1 MVPSGALPETAT
13 RWLGR
18 WWLLAPPLAA
28 VAGLLGPL
36 AERGL
41 VGLALALAL
50 ASVAMRRYELAGSVA
65 GLLVAAN
72 LCLALHLLAD
82 DFGYHYVWLYSAPE
96 LPVWLKLANL
106 WGGDE
111 GTLLFLAGL
120 LAIAATRLPG
130 RPSFASAGA
139 LIGAAWFAGGALIWD
154 PFAPTP
160 AADLARLPSQGM
172 NAHLLSPWMALHP
185 PLVFGAYVL
194 FLAPVGGALQA
205 LTGGPDASWARDA
218 QRWLRTGWLILSAG
232 LAAGMWW
239 AYEDFTFGQFWH
251 WDPVQTSVFMVW
263 CLAGAELHGL
273 PRYRAQGRFVRSVP
287 LLVGATATACLIS
300 MAITRSAVLASS
312 HRYIGA
318 GSQVLMLASAGLLV
332 VATVAALVLGWRR
345 QGPAT
350 PPPAGEPTV
359 LLSIA
364 MLALTA
370 AAAVAAGC
378 LTQALLGAWLG
389 WPRPASLKPFFETL
403 THWSRAGELQ
413 ALRAAFAQWDI
424 DRYAANAWLAPVAS
438 LLALAGG
445 HYFLPL
451 ASRPARWSVTA
462 GVTGLAI
469 AAAIWLQPLRHL
481 FTGTGLTSSS
491 TVAIF
496 PKLDLL
502 AVAALYLLISVV
514 LWSTGAARR
523 SVAEGRFW
531 RYGLPL
537 ALIHGGLML
546 ALFGG
551 SAATILNSYAQKMI
565 TWPDDFGQPIRLADG
580 FTVDVRL
587 EDERLG
593 ADGARGGGFRS
604 IARVGWQLSQDGRII
619 EREEGHSV
627 YRDDRPP
634 ASGDRGPVRLMCE
647 ILDYRY
653 ARYTGGATQMIHPF
667 IHRGLLRDVQVWLPA
682 IDYAAGLAAGG
693 ASPTTINREITTVP
707 VVLKVY
713 PLIGLLWI
721 GLALTLLGA
730 LVRCLAA

>member
-1 MVPSGALPETAT
+1 MGASAALPEALA

-28 VAGLLGPL
+28 VAWLLGPP

-41 VGLALALAL
+41 VGLALLLAL
-50 ASVAMRRYELAGSVA
+50 ACLATRREVLAGIVA

-72 LCLALHLLAD
+72 LCLALHLVSD

-96 LPVWLKLANL
+96 LPGYLKLANL

-111 GTLLFLAGL
+111 GTLLFLAAL

-130 RPSFASAGA
+130 GPSFAQPGA
-139 LIGAAWFAGGALIWD
+139 LIGAAWFAAGALLWD
-154 PFAPTP
+154 PFAATP
-160 AADLARLPSQGM
+160 AADLARLESQGM
-172 NAHLLSPWMALHP
+172 NAHLVSPWMALHP

-194 FLAPVGGALQA
+194 LLAPVGGALQA
-205 LTGGPDASWARDA
+205 LAGGPDMWARDA
-218 QRWLRTGWLILSAG
+218 QRWLRDGWLVLSAG
-232 LAAGMWW
+232 LAIGMWW

-263 CLAGAELHGL
+263 ALAGAELHGL
-273 PRYRAQGRFVRSVP
+273 GRYRAQGRFARSVP
-287 LLVGATATACLIS
+287 LIACATASACLVS

-318 GSQVLMLASAGLLV
+318 SSQFLLLGGAGLLAA
-332 VATVAALVLGWRR
+332 ATLAALAVGWRR
-345 QGPAT
+345 RRPAKA
-350 PPPAGEPTV
+350 PPAGEPTV

-364 MLALTA
+364 MLGFTA

-378 LTQALLGAWLG
+378 LIQALLGAWLG

-403 THWSRAGELQ
+403 THWTRAGELE
-413 ALRAAFAQWDI
+413 ALRAAFAQWDV
-424 DRYAANAWLAPVAS
+424 DRYAANGWLALVATA
-438 LLALAGG
+438 LALAGG

-451 ASRPARWSVTA
+451 GNRAARWSVTA
-462 GVTGLAI
+462 GVAGFALVV
-469 AAAIWLQPLRHL
+469 AIWLRPLRHL

-496 PKLDLL
+496 PRLDVLV
-502 AVAALYLLISVV
+502 VAALYLLIAV
-514 LWSTGAARR
+514 LVWSAGAARR
-523 SVAEGRFW
+523 SAGEGRFW

-537 ALIHGGLML
+537 ALIHGGAML

-551 SAATILNSYAQKMI
+551 SAATILDSYAQKMI
-565 TWPDDFGQPIRLADG
+565 TWPDGFGQPIRLPDG
-580 FTVDVRL
+580 FTVRVRL
-587 EDERLG
+587 DNETM
-593 ADGARGGGFRS
+593 APDGARGGGFRS
-604 IARVGWQLSQDGRII
+604 IARVGWELAQEGRVI
-619 EREEGHSV
+619 ESEEGHSV

-634 ASGDRGPVRLMCE
+634 AAGDRGPVRLMCE

-653 ARYTGGATQMIHPF
+653 ARYASGATQMIHPF

-682 IDYAAGLAAGG
+682 IDYTAGLAAGG
-693 ASPTTINREITTVP
+693 ASPAATTRQVTTVP

-713 PLIGLLWI
+713 PLISLLWI
-721 GLALTLLGA
+721 GLALALLGA
-730 LVRCLAA
+730 LIRRLAA

>member
-1 MVPSGALPETAT
+1 MGPSGALPETAT

-18 WWLLAPPLAA
+18 WWLLALPLTA
-28 VAGLLGPL
+28 VAWLLGPL

-41 VGLALALAL
+41 IGLALVLA
-50 ASVAMRRYELAGSVA
+50 AGSVA
-65 GLLVAAN
+65 VHRRGLAGIVAGLLIAAN

-96 LPVWLKLANL
+96 LPAYLKLANL

-111 GTLLFLAGL
+111 GTLLFLAAL

-130 RPSFASAGA
+130 RPSFARTGA

-154 PFAPTP
+154 PFAATP
-160 AADLARLPSQGM
+160 AADLARQQSQGM

-205 LTGGPDASWARDA
+205 LVGGAGGWAADA
-218 QRWLRTGWLILSAG
+218 QRWLRNGWLVLSAG
-232 LAAGMWW
+232 LAVGMWW

-251 WDPVQTSVFMVW
+251 WDPVQTSVFVVW
-263 CLAGAELHGL
+263 CLASAELHGL
-273 PRYRAQGRFVRSVP
+273 PRYRAQGRFARSVP
-287 LLVGATATACLIS
+287 MLAGATATACLIS

-318 GSQVLMLASAGLLV
+318 SSQVLMLAGAGLLAG
-332 VATVAALVLGWRR
+332 ATPAALAFGWRR
-345 QGPAT
+345 RRRAR

-359 LLSIA
+359 LMTIA
-364 MLALTA
+364 MLGFVA
-370 AAAVAAGC
+370 AAAIAAGC
-378 LTQALLGAWLG
+378 LIQALLGAWLG

-403 THWSRAGELQ
+403 TRWTRAGELS
-413 ALRAAFAQWDI
+413 ALRAAFAQWDV

-438 LLALAGG
+438 LLALACG
-445 HYFLPL
+445 HYFLPI
-451 ASRPARWSVTA
+451 ASRARRWPVTA
-462 GVTGLAI
+462 GVIGLAL
-469 AAAIWLQPLRHL
+469 AVAMWLRPLDHL

-496 PKLDLL
+496 PSLEVLG
-502 AVAALYLLISVV
+502 VAALFLLLSV
-514 LWSTGAARR
+514 LAWSARAARR
-523 SVAEGRFW
+523 SATEGRFW

-537 ALIHGGLML
+537 ALIHGGVML
-546 ALFGG
+546 ALLGA
-551 SAATILNSYAQKMI
+551 SAATILDSYAQKMI
-565 TWPDDFGQPIRLADG
+565 TWPDDFGQPIRLPDG
-580 FTVDVRL
+580 FTVDVHL
-587 EDERLG
+587 EDDAL
-593 ADGARGGGFRS
+593 APDGARGGGFRS
-604 IARVGWQLSQDGRII
+604 IAKVSWRLSQDGRLL
-619 EREEGHSV
+619 ERQEGHSV

-634 ASGDRGPVRLMCE
+634 AAGDRGPVRLMCE

-653 ARYTGGATQMIHPF
+653 ARYASGTTQMIHPF

-682 IDYAAGLAAGG
+682 IDYTAGLAAGG
-693 ASPTTINREITTVP
+693 ASPAAITRQVTMVP

-713 PLIGLLWI
+713 PLISLLWV
-721 GLALTLLGA
+721 GLALALLGA
-730 LVRCLAA
+730 LVRRLVA